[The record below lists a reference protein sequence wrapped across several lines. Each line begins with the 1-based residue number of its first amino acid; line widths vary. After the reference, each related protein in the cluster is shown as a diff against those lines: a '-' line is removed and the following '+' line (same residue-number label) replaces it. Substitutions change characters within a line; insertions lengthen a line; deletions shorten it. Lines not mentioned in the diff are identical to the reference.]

1 MRASR
6 GETHESSREILN
18 AGNFPKRKTRMDIT
32 SLAPL
37 GLENLYHQ
45 IKLLVKVKFL
55 H

>member
-18 AGNFPKRKTRMDIT
+18 AGKFPKRKTRMDIT

-37 GLENLYHQ
+37 RLENLYHQ